1 MAVKKPP
8 VGAHYGLRDWVIQR
22 ATAALMIL
30 AFGILGAALI
40 VCRPS
45 GYDEWR
51 EFMGAGWI
59 RLLVFF
65 TVAAISWH
73 GLIGAR
79 DIVMDYLKN
88 DMLRLAKHVGIA
100 AYFIVCTAWA
110 AMILLAPAGGA

>member
-110 AMILLAPAGGA
+110 AMILF